1 MKLGVLAFGLSVSLP
16 GSALAQQ
23 PPQDGSE
30 PVAASAAGGLAASG
44 PFSLAAIEQART
56 VLDGSLIDYPGTRFR
71 NVRAVIVDATE
82 DHTARPIK
90 AVVFCGEVNAPNR
103 MGGMGGWVP
112 FMLRPDT
119 SVFPFMTAR
128 PGIGARLHPSCV
140 AGAGDVSDQTDY
152 SSALTAS
159 R

>member
-1 MKLGVLAFGLSVSLP
+1 MKLGVLAFGLSVSLA
-16 GSALAQQ
+16 GSVLAQQ
-23 PPQDGSE
+23 PAQDGAES
-30 PVAASAAGGLAASG
+30 VAVSAAGGIAASG
-44 PFSLAAIEQART
+44 PVPSASIEQART
-56 VLDGSLIDYPGTRFR
+56 VLDDALIDYSRARFR
-71 NVRAVIVDATE
+71 NVRAVIVDGTE

-103 MGGMGGWVP
+103 MGGMTGWTP

-119 SVFPFMTAR
+119 TVFPFMTAER
-128 PGIGARLHPSCV
+128 RIGARLHPACV
-140 AGAGDVSDQTDY
+140 PGAGDALDQTDY